1 MVFYSESLHGITPSK
16 LRGFHADWAN
26 PPSSEKLFRMMRGS
40 HSVVLAID
48 DKTEKVIGYVAALSD
63 GHLFAFVSSIEVL
76 PAYRGQGIG
85 TELMRR
91 MLARYTNMYGVDLL
105 CDESLRPFYEKF
117 QMQALT
123 GMALRR
129 YGAAA

>member
-1 MVFYSESLHGITPSK
+1 MIFYSESLHGITPSK
-16 LRGFHADWAN
+16 LRGFHADWAS

-48 DKTEKVIGYVAALSD
+48 EKSDKVVGYAAALSD

-76 PAYRGQGIG
+76 PAFRGKGIG

-91 MLARYTNMYGVDLL
+91 MLARYSTMYGVDLL
-105 CDESLRPFYEKF
+105 CDEALRPFYEKF
-117 QMQALT
+117 QMKALT

-129 YGAAA
+129 YDSAA